1 MVPQE
6 KTVKAVQESNP
17 SGKARTMVGGALVTR
32 AFPDPIGTDNRGRDA
47 TAAVPLARQLL
58 GHA

>member
-1 MVPQE
+1 LVAQE
-6 KTVKAVQESNP
+6 KTVKAVKESHP
-17 SGKARTMVGGALVTR
+17 SGKVRTMVGGALVTQ
-32 AFPDPIGTDNRGRDA
+32 ALPDTIGTDNGGRDA

>member
-1 MVPQE
+1 MVAQE

-17 SGKARTMVGGALVTR
+17 SGKARAMVGSALVTQ
-32 AFPDPIGTDNRGRDA
+32 AFPNTIGTDNGGRDA

>member
-1 MVPQE
+1 
-6 KTVKAVQESNP
+6 
-17 SGKARTMVGGALVTR
+17 MVGGALVTQ
-32 AFPDPIGTDNRGRDA
+32 AFPNTIGTDNGGRDA